1 MENIEQLLIHII
13 RRQNAMIDIMSDFMK
28 AYAKVNELP
37 IENVDEEEEYINDVE

>member
-1 MENIEQLLIHII
+1 MKDVNELLIHII

-37 IENVDEEEEYINDVE
+37 VEEIDDEIERVGDE